1 MSLTNSVSSKRVG
14 VIYDAHVMNINA
26 QNALLKTLEELP
38 ENKFILLNKNSVINK
53 VSDIVIIVIRV
64 LNTQFSKLKLSK
76 IFTSINVITKADIV
90 SKNNLIFFGSLLSLN
105 KSSKSNSF
113 LTSLFNIKIIKDV
126 NIQNNI
132 TDDIA

>member
-1 MSLTNSVSSKRVG
+1 M
-14 VIYDAHVMNINA
+14 
-26 QNALLKTLEELP
+26 
-38 ENKFILLNKNSVINK
+38 
-53 VSDIVIIVIRV
+53 IIVIRV

-126 NIQNNI
+126 NIQNNTIWSDGQYLNLGTLDNIVYNNRWKKCVSIDLNSDLTFRVVPEINAGDLTFTASGTI
-132 TDDIA
+132 TF